1 MHRTNSRHANEGLAH
16 RTDLGYDRQTLLRF
30 VVYAVPLLVL
40 LQALFGFT
48 VELLDFEPRS
58 GSVIKLAL
66 FEQPRV
72 PGQLILGTWLVE
84 ASGLI
89 ALFLLARGRFGF
101 WWLDGLVAGWV
112 GWIFRGPLLVITIV
126 VAARQPQDAWWTLA
140 FGWWVLYSVCGLS
153 LAILARRSEL
163 EPWALSE
170 PAAASMATARRERIG
185 AGSEGADPEQV
196 GPEAGE
202 EAEPADSE
210 EAAAAEAEQRSED
223 PTALTKLPE
232 PVETR
237 TVDEA
242 SEAEAE
248 PVPTSDCPETEDPD
262 GQDQGDKDQPDEDQP
277 DEDQPDEDQPPKD
290 QLDENRS
297 GENPSKPTPENP

>member
-1 MHRTNSRHANEGLAH
+1 M
-16 RTDLGYDRQTLLRF
+16 LRF

-66 FEQPRV
+66 FEQPQV

-84 ASGLI
+84 TSGLI

-126 VAARQPQDAWWTLA
+126 VAARQPQDPWWTLA

-153 LAILARRSEL
+153 LAILARRSGL
-163 EPWALSE
+163 EPWALAE
-170 PAAASMATARRERIG
+170 PTAASPVATTGEKV
-185 AGSEGADPEQV
+185 EK
-196 GPEAGE
+196 EAK
-202 EAEPADSE
+202 PADSE
-210 EAAAAEAEQRSED
+210 SPVATTEEKVEEEAKAADSES
-223 PTALTKLPE
+223 TVATTEEE
-232 PVETR
+232 P
-237 TVDEA
+237 
-242 SEAEAE
+242 S
-248 PVPTSDCPETEDPD
+248 
-262 GQDQGDKDQPDEDQP
+262 
-277 DEDQPDEDQPPKD
+277 
-290 QLDENRS
+290 LS
-297 GENPSKPTPENP
+297 GA